1 MVLVYIYIGELVLAH
16 VCVQQKPH
24 YLSDLSKYD
33 ALLYETHSKVP
44 LVLQHV
50 QINM

>member
-1 MVLVYIYIGELVLAH
+1 MVLIYIYMTELVLAP

-24 YLSDLSKYD
+24 YLPDLSKHD
-33 ALLYETHSKVP
+33 ALLYKTHSKVP